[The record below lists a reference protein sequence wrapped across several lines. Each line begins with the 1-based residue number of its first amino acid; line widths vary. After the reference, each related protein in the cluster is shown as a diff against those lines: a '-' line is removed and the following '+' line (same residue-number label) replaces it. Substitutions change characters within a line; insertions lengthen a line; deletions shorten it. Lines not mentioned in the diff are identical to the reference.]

1 MVVAH
6 RALRDNMFRKT
17 VSTSDAITL
26 FDAGSGQSQGSRKYQ
41 EDRCALIFPNQF
53 PSNMNTKDNI
63 AFFAV
68 YDGHGSGL
76 VSDHLKDSL
85 HNLLAQRPEFE
96 KDDWATAIKAALA
109 EEDRILLER
118 FKNESFEPAVS
129 GSTVAMCCINLTH
142 GELVVSNLG
151 DSHVILAERDPKT
164 EHPYHVRRLTEAH
177 KPEIPSEKARIEE
190 AGGMVINRRGTH
202 RLGSLNM
209 SRALGDLQYKNP
221 VNTYTDNPVLDR
233 AGSQSAASRTESR
246 GDFISNDPY
255 TTRRTLQTDRRYLLV
270 VASDGVTDRVDDTNL
285 MQHVMKMSMRGKP
298 AGEIAQVI
306 ATDTASRPRGDNA
319 SCIVAMLD
327 GRGS

>member
-1 MVVAH
+1 MVMAH
-6 RALRDNMFRKT
+6 RALRDNVFRKT

-26 FDAGSGQSQGSRKYQ
+26 FDAGAGQSQGSRKYQ
-41 EDRCALIFPNQF
+41 EDRCALITPSQF
-53 PSNMNTKDNI
+53 PSNLDTKDNI
-63 AFFAV
+63 AFLAI

-96 KDDWATAIKAALA
+96 KDDWATAIKEALA
-109 EEDRILLER
+109 QEDRILLER
-118 FKNESFEPAVS
+118 FKNESVEPAIS

-164 EHPYHVRRLTEAH
+164 EHPYHVRRLTKAH

-190 AGGMVINRRGTH
+190 AGGMVVKRRGTH

-221 VNTYTDNPVLDR
+221 VNTYTDDPILDP
-233 AGSQSAASRTESR
+233 AKSATSRTSESR

-255 TTRRTLQTDRRYLLV
+255 TSRRTLKPDRRYVLV

-285 MQHVMKMSMRGKP
+285 MQHVMKLSMRGKP
-298 AGEIAQVI
+298 ASEIAQVI
-306 ATDTASRPRGDNA
+306 ATDTASRPHGDNA

-327 GRGS
+327 GQVS